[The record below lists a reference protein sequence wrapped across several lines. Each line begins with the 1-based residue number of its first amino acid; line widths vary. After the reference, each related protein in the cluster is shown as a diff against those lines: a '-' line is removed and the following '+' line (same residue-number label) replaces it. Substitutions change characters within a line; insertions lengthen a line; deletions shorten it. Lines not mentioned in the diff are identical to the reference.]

1 MLKNSDIAKA
11 LGVTPQRVIALKR
24 RGMPDGPDIDTILR
38 WREERIKSHGSGSGT
53 APKVEAARPET
64 IAGGSLEE
72 RIERHKLR
80 VDEAERVWQASM
92 LNGDSNSS
100 KFQSA
105 YNQSLKTLVSLENE
119 VFDRKVK
126 AGEFIRRTDA
136 EQSMLALA
144 NVVITLAEKLPME
157 QGDKCNPD
165 QPARAVKALEEWV
178 LAYRRAVSDSAC
190 TLALEEDGK
199 DA

>member
-1 MLKNSDIAKA
+1 MLKNSEIAKA
-11 LGVTPQRVIALKR
+11 LGVTPQRVIALKK
-24 RGMPDGPDIDTILR
+24 RGMPDGPDIETILR
-38 WREERIKSHGSGSGT
+38 WREERIKTHGAGA

-64 IAGGSLEE
+64 IAGGSLED
-72 RIERHKLR
+72 RIDRHKLR
-80 VDEAERVWQASM
+80 VDEAERVWQAAM
-92 LNGDSNSS
+92 LNGDPSS
-100 KFQSA
+100 AKYQSA

-165 QPARAVKALEEWV
+165 QPAKAVKALEEWV
-178 LAYRRAVSDSAC
+178 LAFRRSVSDSAC
-190 TLALEEDGK
+190 TLALEEKREDG
-199 DA
+199 